1 MKGLPLSLSAASLA
15 ALLCASAG
23 CGKGRID
30 RVEWPV
36 MGTVAA
42 VQLRSSSVF
51 GYHAATSVVQQ
62 ITVDLERALNAHD
75 PDSELSRL
83 APLEDGE
90 ILSRCGKSPMVYRR
104 EVRPCYEAAFKL
116 MHASGG
122 VFNPRWRGT
131 NTLDLGAI
139 AKGFAVD
146 VAVLDCY
153 VDRAD
158 ALVDIGGNI
167 KSVRGAWK
175 TGVKDPNGD
184 GFAAVVELREG
195 EALAT
200 SATYY
205 RGSHIRD
212 GRTGLAVSNGVASVT
227 VLCDS
232 AMWADGL
239 STTLFVFGPEE
250 GRAFLDEHL
259 PELAGSGKVAVLWI
273 LSDGRREKVDA
284 DNRFAE

>member
-1 MKGLPLSLSAASLA
+1 
-15 ALLCASAG
+15 
-23 CGKGRID
+23 
-30 RVEWPV
+30 
-36 MGTVAA
+36 
-42 VQLRSSSVF
+42 
-51 GYHAATSVVQQ
+51 
-62 ITVDLERALNAHD
+62 
-75 PDSELSRL
+75 
-83 APLEDGE
+83 
-90 ILSRCGKSPMVYRR
+90 
-104 EVRPCYEAAFKL
+104 
-116 MHASGG
+116 
-122 VFNPRWRGT
+122 
-131 NTLDLGAI
+131 
-139 AKGFAVD
+139 
-146 VAVLDCY
+146 
-153 VDRAD
+153 
-158 ALVDIGGNI
+158 
-167 KSVRGAWK
+167 
-175 TGVKDPNGD
+175 VKDPDGD

-284 DNRFAE
+284 DNRFVE